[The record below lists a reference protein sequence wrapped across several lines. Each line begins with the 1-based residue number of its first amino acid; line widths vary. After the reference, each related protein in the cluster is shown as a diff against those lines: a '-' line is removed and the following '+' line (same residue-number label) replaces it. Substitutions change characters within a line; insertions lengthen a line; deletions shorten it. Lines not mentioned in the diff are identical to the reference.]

1 MYMADFAPGVS
12 LSPALWEAR
21 DFAGQYA
28 LDIVTASF
36 AGLSTLLG
44 AVLAIASIPRSEMK
58 AKLWEA
64 VKPVFWGLVLCL
76 VLFSLLRLFDSRE
89 SLALTFSL
97 FALVLLGARLMRSFL
112 SGVLS
117 VIAFYALAALAF
129 FFLIADLAASSIDN
143 TVYYALPIILGV
155 ILFRSSR
162 LLEASQYRQFC
173 PAVAALGLLM
183 VGGSMWVLFD
193 KLSEERNAAFDGANI
208 LSGGLIALGLARLG
222 AYGTKARIASVAD
235 VSDWMQKRL
244 LFVFIGGALIGLYF
258 AVVRPAMVDEIS
270 FAPLVE
276 WALVCLV
283 IWYIYRRARSKIEA
297 RSSYSFLPALQT
309 YTTYTPEM
317 NRVLDEDFAYL
328 TQIQQ
333 EFAEEGQR
341 DRLVVYL
348 AALGNKMG
356 VSQAKMS
363 SLLHP
368 LIDYQEIKSLWYPF
382 NWDQASIS
390 QKNRQARLKILSNIV
405 ASLGEATREGTR
417 PVRREKKWRIRI

>member
-1 MYMADFAPGVS
+1 
-12 LSPALWEAR
+12 
-21 DFAGQYA
+21 
-28 LDIVTASF
+28 
-36 AGLSTLLG
+36 LLG
-44 AVLAIASIPRSEMK
+44 VVLAIASISRPEMK

-64 VKPVFWGLVLCL
+64 VKPVSLGLVFCL
-76 VLFSLLRLFDSRE
+76 VLFSLLRLFDNHE
-89 SLALTFSL
+89 SIALTFSL
-97 FALVLLGARLMRSFL
+97 FALVLLGTKLTRSFF

-117 VIAFYALAALAF
+117 VTASYTLAALAF
-129 FFLIADLAASSIDN
+129 FFLVADLSASSIDN

-155 ILFRSSR
+155 IVFRSSG
-162 LLEASQYRQFC
+162 LLEASQYRHFC
-173 PAVAALGLLM
+173 PAVAALGLVM
-183 VGGSMWVLFD
+183 AGGSMWVLFD
-193 KLSEERNAAFDGANI
+193 KLSEERSAAFDGANV

-222 AYGTKARIASVAD
+222 AYGSKARTAFVAD
-235 VSDWMQKRL
+235 VSNWMQRQL
-244 LFVFIGGALIGLYF
+244 LYVFIAGALIGLYF

-283 IWYIYRRARSKIEA
+283 IWYIYRRTRVKIEA
-297 RSSYSFLPALQT
+297 RSSYSFLPVWQR
-309 YTTYTPEM
+309 YTPEM

-328 TQIQQ
+328 SQIQQ

-348 AALGNKMG
+348 ATLMNKMG

-382 NWDQASIS
+382 NWDQASIR
-390 QKNRQARLKILSNIV
+390 QKNRQARLKILSDIV
-405 ASLGEATREGTR
+405 ASLGETTREGAR